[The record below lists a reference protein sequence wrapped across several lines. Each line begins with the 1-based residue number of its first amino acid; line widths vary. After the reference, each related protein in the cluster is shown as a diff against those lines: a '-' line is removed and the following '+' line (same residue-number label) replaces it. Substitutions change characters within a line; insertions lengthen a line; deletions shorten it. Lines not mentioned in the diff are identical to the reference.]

1 VSETEGGGPAEPKA
15 ESQPKRGVLVEY
27 TERREGYS
35 ADAED
40 NPYWQMEEEPP
51 HPNPALGCIRRTL
64 CCRTSPGWF
73 APGEAEKA
81 AELLGM
87 TPDAFV
93 REYLIIDH
101 VEVDGVKVEV
111 FAPVKLGRDGNP
123 LIPTA
128 TRADRLYS
136 LLRSPCVFFNGQGC
150 KIYGARPIEC
160 RTYVCTNPP
169 EKNLSHEEIG
179 RMWLEAE

>member
-179 RMWLEAE
+179 RMWLKAE